1 MAALQRWRARGES
14 HTHLRLDGGRLEV
27 PDSEGLD
34 FLNAYA
40 AAVVRGE
47 GLCVVETRTD
57 AFRFFV
63 DLDARVPDEAAFDV
77 RAACLAVAAAVFAV
91 TGGDGEPAAV
101 VCRATTTA
109 PAEAKPS
116 PAEAKPSLTR

>member
-1 MAALQRWRARGES
+1 MMQRWRARGES

-47 GLCVVETRTD
+47 SVCLVETRTD
-57 AFRFFV
+57 PFRFFV
-63 DLDARVPDEAAFDV
+63 DLDARVPCEAAFDV
-77 RAACLAVAAAVFAV
+77 RAACLAVAAAVFAACP
-91 TGGDGEPAAV
+91 GSGSGCAAASGCAAV
-101 VCRATTTA
+101 VLRHS
-109 PAEAKPS
+109 AK
-116 PAEAKPSLTR
+116 